1 MAERISRF
9 GRNRQI
15 AVGLVVSVIFL
26 ALAVRN
32 VRFGE
37 VYEHLSHTRYG
48 FLVASMAAGLVM
60 TWARGMRWGL
70 LFHPASPRRGALV
83 SATIIGYTANNFLP
97 LRAGEVIRGYL
108 AAQTGVS
115 FWAVMATLAVERT
128 FDMLVILLFLGGVVA
143 AVPVPAIVR
152 DGALVLVVID
162 VVLIVGLFVLA
173 AWPVSLK
180 RMLLGPL
187 RRWPTTGERA
197 ERWLGHFIEGVRCLR
212 PGRHVMPLLAWTG
225 AIWAINIV
233 ALWLAMLAARLEVPP
248 SATLTILV
256 FSGLGLAV
264 PSGPGYLGTL
274 EFFVTLALGVYG
286 VSTSQALGFAVL
298 LRVANMIPITVAGV
312 LLLAVRNLSLG
323 EVSRAARSLRATLA
337 SS

>member
-1 MAERISRF
+1 MAERTSRF
-9 GRNRQI
+9 GRNGQI

-26 ALAVRN
+26 ALALRN

-48 FLVASMAAGLVM
+48 FLLASMVAGLVM

-70 LFHPASPRRGALV
+70 LFHPASPRRGTLV

-97 LRAGEVIRGYL
+97 LRAGEMIRVYL

-128 FDMLVILLFLGGVVA
+128 LDLLVILLFLGGVVA

-152 DGALVLVVID
+152 DGALILVVID
-162 VVLIVGLFVLA
+162 AVLIVGLFALA
-173 AWPVSLK
+173 AWPARLK
-180 RMLLGPL
+180 RMLLTPL
-187 RRWPTTGERA
+187 RRWPVTSERA
-197 ERWLGHFIEGVRCLR
+197 ERWLGHFIEGVQCLR
-212 PGRHVMPLLAWTG
+212 PGRHVIPLLAWTV
-225 AIWAINIV
+225 AVWAVNILG
-233 ALWLAMLAARLEVPP
+233 LWLAMAAAGLAVPP
-248 SATLTILV
+248 SATLTVLV
-256 FSGLGLAV
+256 FTGLGLAV

-274 EFFVTLALGVYG
+274 EFFVTLALGIYG

-298 LRVANMIPITVAGV
+298 LRVANMIPITIAGV

-323 EVSRAARSLRATLA
+323 EVSRAARNLRATPV
-337 SS
+337 SQ